1 MKLRTAL
8 ALPIFAG
15 VCLAQGGFFQANKV
29 STVHL
34 AFTRSQWRGLEPGN
48 SGNGGVNFGRGE
60 WLQGAPGKRN
70 GLASAMG
77 IEFKSVHADLTIDDR
92 ELRDVAI
99 RYKGNGTYL
108 EGMGA
113 GKFSFKIDLN
123 QFVKGQNLGGAT
135 KLNLHSNITDPSWMN
150 EPLSYQLYRDAGVPA
165 PRTAYARVYLT
176 VAGEYEKRYAGLY
189 SLVENVDDHLTARTF
204 ANKGGALFKPVS
216 TNLFRYLGEDWA
228 KYNQTYDPKRNPTV
242 EQKQRV
248 IDFTRL
254 VTQANDAEFAAHLGE
269 YLDLEEFA
277 RYMAVMV
284 FLSDMDGILGPGQNF
299 YLYLDPKTQK
309 FSFVPWDQDHS
320 FGQFPMI
327 GSQQQ
332 RNNLSIHKP
341 WVGRKRFFERVFAV
355 DAFKKLYLARL
366 EEFSHTIFEPQR
378 FADQVDETAAV
389 IRPAVQEESKLD
401 RFDRAVA
408 GTSRSIVPIKPFV
421 KVRSKSII
429 DQLAGRSQGER
440 IDDGPR

>member
-1 MKLRTAL
+1 MTLRTVL
-8 ALPIFAG
+8 ALPVFAV
-15 VCLAQGGFFQANKV
+15 VCLAQGGLFQGAKV
-29 STVHL
+29 STVRL
-34 AFTRSQWRGLEPGN
+34 AFTREQWRGLEPHG

-60 WLQGAPGKRN
+60 WLQGPPGKRN

-77 IEFKSVHADLTIDDR
+77 IEFNTVHASLTFDDR
-92 ELRDVAI
+92 EFHDVAV

-113 GKFSFKIDLN
+113 GKFSFKVDLHE
-123 QFVKGQNLGGAT
+123 FVKGQNLAGST

-150 EPLSYQLYRDAGVPA
+150 EPLSYRLYRDAGVPA
-165 PRTAYARVYLT
+165 PRTGYTRLYLT
-176 VAGEYEKRYAGLY
+176 VAREYEKRYAGLY
-189 SLVENVDDHLTARTF
+189 SVVENVDDRFTARSF

-216 TNLFRYLGEDWA
+216 TSLFRYLGEDWA
-228 KYNQTYDPKRNPTV
+228 KYNQTYDPKGSPTV

-248 IDFTRL
+248 IDFTKL
-254 VTQANDAEFAAHLGE
+254 VTQASDAEFAARLGQ

-355 DAFKKLYLARL
+355 DAFKKPYLARL
-366 EEFSHTIFEPQR
+366 EEFSRTIFEPQR
-378 FADQVDETAAV
+378 FADQVDEVATV
-389 IRPAVQEESKLD
+389 IRPAVEESRLD
-401 RFDRAVA
+401 RFERAVA
-408 GTSRSIVPIKPFV
+408 GTSRSMVPIKPFV
-421 KVRSKSII
+421 KLRSKSII

-440 IDDGPR
+440 IEDGSR